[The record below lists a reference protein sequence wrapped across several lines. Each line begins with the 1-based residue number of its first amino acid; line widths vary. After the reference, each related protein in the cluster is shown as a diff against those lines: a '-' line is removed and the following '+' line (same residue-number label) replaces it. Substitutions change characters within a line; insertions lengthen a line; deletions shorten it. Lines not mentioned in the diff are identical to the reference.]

1 MTVKSIIYLVI
12 LLFAFQWNVRAERIS
27 SGDEK
32 NDLTVILSNPR
43 PDQQLGY
50 ETISDFESL
59 TIPIKRA
66 GKLILLDA
74 LADSVSGSL
83 ILDSGASGL
92 VLNSI
97 YFRDGRPKNGYQT
110 GGITGR
116 VEKLSQ
122 KKIKS
127 LQFDEVFFENIQADL
142 ADLGHLEAARQ
153 TKIIGFF
160 GLSMFRGFEVVLNL
174 QQNLIELHRLDAS
187 GNRLRP
193 HPIVKPDLELP
204 MYNYNEV
211 YFIEG
216 RISNKRYTFCL
227 DTGAEVNVLHNYLPD
242 KIMKTITITKRS
254 TLHGSGQRSTEVFF
268 GVMNDFKVGDISL
281 NGMQTIVT
289 NLNAMNDAFGVSVDG
304 MLGCAFFEQGIFQ
317 FNLKKRQLGI
327 YFHKNE
333 TP

>member
-1 MTVKSIIYLVI
+1 M
-12 LLFAFQWNVRAERIS
+12 RAERIS

-32 NDLTVILSNPR
+32 NDWTVILSDSQ
-43 PDQQLGY
+43 PDQQLGF

-59 TIPIKRA
+59 TIPIKRT

-97 YFRDGRPKNGYQT
+97 YFRDGRPKKGYQT

-116 VEKLSQ
+116 VEQLSQ
-122 KKIKS
+122 KRIKS

-160 GLSMFRGFEVVLNL
+160 GLSLFRGFEVVINL
-174 QQNLIELHRLDAS
+174 RQNLIELYRLDAS

-193 HPIVKPDLELP
+193 HPVVKPDLELP
-204 MYNYNEV
+204 MYNYSEI

-216 RISNKRYTFCL
+216 RISNKRHTFCL
-227 DTGAEVNVLHNYLPD
+227 NTGAEVNVLHNYLPD
-242 KIMKTITITKRS
+242 KIMKTITKRS
-254 TLHGSGQRSTEVFF
+254 TLHGSGQ
-268 GVMNDFKVGDISL
+268 
-281 NGMQTIVT
+281 
-289 NLNAMNDAFGVSVDG
+289 
-304 MLGCAFFEQGIFQ
+304 
-317 FNLKKRQLGI
+317 
-327 YFHKNE
+327 
-333 TP
+333 